1 MTVALI
7 IALMS
12 TGLLIILVLSG
23 STRRVFVILA
33 LIVAF
38 ISWLI
43 VIAIW
48 LTDRWRNDVALHLP
62 DLRFPLF
69 ALAVTGIIIL
79 LARLLGKKRGAQT
92 TAALMVVLWAAFG
105 IGWLVA
111 EWRGIFAITMPS
123 LIIMIAGVCS
133 LPRYVLPVLHHPWKW
148 PVVAATLY
156 TFLWLAGLLT
166 DRLAVNLILYWVY
179 LQGFLLLVRP
189 AFPLTRVRGFVPLAI
204 FVIYGCSAL
213 VAWRGF
219 DEFELTTFN
228 MLILVQGLL
237 TLSVYGMPVQ
247 RRVNALALTGL
258 AAVFGLG
265 YGAVIILGK
274 IGDPATNR
282 LIMLLGLLAFVRF
295 GFPTADSVKGPR
307 AYLVT
312 SLVKWFMMPVLM
324 MLTYSGVWFVG
335 GALGELEPLALYF
348 AIVFTGL
355 TAILLPPFLS
365 PARHWEAF
373 KAIITYNLGT
383 NYPYKAVKGRKLVTR
398 AEGSPYSQV
407 LAGPGI
413 VLTDADH
420 VIVVYRGGRFNRVSH
435 PGLTFTF
442 AFEEA
447 MQAVDLRPQLRT
459 TPGLAATT
467 KDGIEVTVDV
477 FCCIQTSTNGQQ
489 PELGQPFPY
498 DPVTVAKA
506 VHAQQVGQETSEA
519 EGWENLVGQVCERAV
534 RDIIAG
540 YSLDELRHFDSSRDP
555 RSDIEERMVRNVREQ
570 VREQDWGLE
579 LIFGAIGCISPPEDA
594 VLQRID
600 DWKAHRESELK
611 EVEAKARAEETRLIE
626 AARTTAQVEI
636 YQTIIKGL
644 DLSKDLGSAQSR
656 RLMAFQLLEAIERLG
671 ASDPDLADQDTSAI
685 RVIQR
690 RLQ

>member
-23 STRRVFVILA
+23 STRRVFVILV

-69 ALAVTGIIIL
+69 ALAVTVIIIL
-79 LARLLGKKRGAQT
+79 LARMLGKKRGAQT

-189 AFPLTRVRGFVPLAI
+189 AFPLTRVRGLVPLAI

-237 TLSVYGMPVQ
+237 ILSVYGMPVQ
-247 RRVNALALTGL
+247 RRVNAFALTGL
-258 AAVFGLG
+258 AVVFGLG
-265 YGAVIILGK
+265 YGAVIILGE

-295 GFPTADSVKGPR
+295 GFPAADSVKGPR
-307 AYLVT
+307 VYLVT
-312 SLVKWFMMPVLM
+312 ILAKWFMMPVLM
-324 MLTYSGVWFVG
+324 MLTYCGIWFVG

-355 TAILLPPFLS
+355 VAILLPPLLS
-365 PARHWEAF
+365 PAQHWEAF

-383 NYPYKAVKGRKLVTR
+383 NYPYKAVKGRMLVTR

-420 VIVVYRGGRFNRVSH
+420 AIVVYRGGRFNRVSH

-467 KDGIEVTVDV
+467 RDGIEVTFDV
-477 FCCIQTSTNGQQ
+477 VCCVQTATDGRK
-489 PELGQPFPY
+489 PELGRPFPY
-498 DPVTVAKA
+498 DPVAVARA
-506 VHAQQVGQETSEA
+506 VHAQRVGQDTHEIQ
-519 EGWENLVGQVCERAV
+519 GWDRLVSQACERAV
-534 RDIIAG
+534 RDIIAE
-540 YSLDELRHFDSSRDP
+540 YSLDELTNLDSSRDP
-555 RSDIEERMVRNVREQ
+555 RTDIANRMVDDVRVQ
-570 VREQDWGLE
+570 MQQQDWGLE
-579 LIFGAIGCISPPEDA
+579 LVFGTIGSISPPQD
-594 VLQRID
+594 VIQKRVD
-600 DWKAHRESELK
+600 DWKARRESEL
-611 EVEAKARAEETRLIE
+611 ETLEAEAVAVEIHWIEQARA
-626 AARTTAQVEI
+626 TAHVELFR
-636 YQTIIKGL
+636 TIIEGL
-644 DLSKDLGSAQSR
+644 DLAANLQPEDARK
-656 RLMAFQLLEAIERLG
+656 LMAFQLLEAIERLG
-671 ASDPDLADQDTSAI
+671 TSDPDLADRDTSPIRAI
-685 RVIQR
+685 RR

>member
-1 MTVALI
+1 
-7 IALMS
+7 MS

-133 LPRYVLPVLHHPWKW
+133 LPRYVLPVVQHPWKW

-228 MLILVQGLL
+228 MLILTQGLL

-258 AAVFGLG
+258 AVVYGLG
-265 YGAVIILGK
+265 YGAVIILGE

-282 LIMLLGLLAFVRF
+282 LILLLGLLAFVRF

-312 SLVKWFMMPVLM
+312 ILVKWFMMPILM
-324 MLTYSGVWFVG
+324 MLTYCGIWFVG

-355 TAILLPPFLS
+355 VAILIPPLLS

-420 VIVVYRGGRFNRVSH
+420 AIVVYRGGRFNRVSS
-435 PGLTFTF
+435 PGLIFTF

-459 TPGLAATT
+459 TSELTATT

-477 FCCIQTSTNGQQ
+477 FCCVQTATDGRK
-489 PELGQPFPY
+489 PELGRPFPY
-498 DPVTVAKA
+498 DPVAVARA
-506 VHAQQVGQETSEA
+506 VHAQRVGQDTHEIQ
-519 EGWENLVGQVCERAV
+519 GWDRLVSQACERAV
-534 RDIIAG
+534 RDIIAE
-540 YSLDELRHFDSSRDP
+540 YSLDELTNLDSPRDP
-555 RSDIEERMVRNVREQ
+555 RTDIANRMIDDVRVQ
-570 VREQDWGLE
+570 MQQQDWGLE
-579 LIFGAIGCISPPEDA
+579 LVFGTIGSISPSQD
-594 VLQRID
+594 VIQKRVD
-600 DWKAHRESELK
+600 DWKARRESELDTL
-611 EVEAKARAEETRLIE
+611 EAEAAAVEIHWTEQARA
-626 AARTTAQVEI
+626 TAHVELFR
-636 YQTIIKGL
+636 TIIEGL
-644 DLSKDLGSAQSR
+644 DLAAKLQPEDTR
-656 RLMAFQLLEAIERLG
+656 KLMAFQLLEAIERLG
-671 ASDPDLADQDTSAI
+671 TSDPDLADRDTSAI
-685 RVIQR
+685 RVIRR